1 MSEYT
6 PGPWRLFEDRPL
18 IHDCRLLIG
27 NNPAAPTVA
36 LVCTEG
42 YTSAGDNLGREEALA
57 NARLIAAAPDQNKAL
72 HVAITVWR
80 DVMGDM
86 RCLVGAEAIIYKR
99 MENALR
105 VMEAAIAKAEE
116 DKA

>member
-1 MSEYT
+1 MNKQQHT
-6 PGPWRLFEDRPL
+6 PGPWKVDGSGMGVFTET
-18 IHDCRLLIG
+18 G
-27 NNPAAPTVA
+27 VNAAGFCPMVA
-36 LVCTEG
+36 GTAMADVSLQTAC
-42 YTSAGDNLGREEALA
+42 A

-105 VMEAAIAKAEE
+105 VMEAAIAKAKEE
-116 DKA
+116 A

>member
-1 MSEYT
+1 MSKHT
-6 PGPWRLFEDRPL
+6 PGPWKIR
-18 IHDCRLLIG
+18 
-27 NNPAAPTVA
+27 
-36 LVCTEG
+36 EG
-42 YTSAGDNLGREEALA
+42 YGLLMAEIGPSDRAIATVWVKRYATPEGQDKQEPVEWSEGQA

-105 VMEAAIAKAEE
+105 VMEAAIAKAKEE
-116 DKA
+116 A